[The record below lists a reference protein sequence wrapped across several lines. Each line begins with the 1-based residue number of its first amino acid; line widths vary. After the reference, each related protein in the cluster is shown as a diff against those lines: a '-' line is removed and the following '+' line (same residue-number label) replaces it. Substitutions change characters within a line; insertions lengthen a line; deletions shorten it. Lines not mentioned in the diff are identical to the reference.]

1 MQLFDFKEK
10 HIHKINEL
18 SIESIKD
25 KEFFLLCH
33 TGDIPVIQNVFNF
46 DESTILECT
55 NLNESVSFSSFDD
68 YDFISM
74 VYLQQYNYG
83 MSVIEINIYVLANSI
98 ILVMPNQTNELLDHT
113 EKTIIKQISELTE
126 QSNQMNKCLYEIFN
140 VFLKDFSNLIDKI
153 EDEIENLQEK
163 IMTDVNKVNYADI
176 NHYHRITYTVRK
188 QMRALSYLGPQ
199 ILINEN
205 KFISNIFIHYFHTI
219 DVRLKKQ
226 YDLSVSLYEL
236 SNQLQVSYDSR
247 MSTKTMDAVNKLTVI
262 TIFFGPLTVITG
274 IYGMNFRN
282 MPEINWEWGYLSALL
297 IMLAV
302 TGIIFLILKR
312 KKWL

>member
-18 SIESIKD
+18 SIELIKD

-33 TGDIPVIQNVFNF
+33 TADIPVIQNIFNF

-55 NLNESVSFSSFDD
+55 NLNESVSFSSFDG

-74 VYLQQYNYG
+74 IYLQQYNYG

-126 QSNQMNKCLYEIFN
+126 QNNQMNKCLYEIFN
-140 VFLKDFSNLIDKI
+140 IFLKDFSNLIEKI

-188 QMRALSYLGPQ
+188 QMRALSYLGTQ

-205 KFISNIFIHYFHTI
+205 KFISNNFIHYFHTI

-274 IYGMNFRN
+274 IYGMNFKN

-302 TGIIFLILKR
+302 TCIIFLILKR